1 MPRLGSGRGPC
12 ITKLLGA
19 DVSVIVGAAC
29 QCDDADGVTY
39 GYIAERDPALLRI
52 LAARPPLDT
61 SYGSFHELSAFVH
74 SADFRSLKL
83 VRVALCASSLPVVT
97 TSCGCDS

>member
-1 MPRLGSGRGPC
+1 MPRLGSDHGPC

-19 DVSVIVGAAC
+19 DVSVIVGAAS
-29 QCDDADGVTY
+29 DGADGVTY
-39 GYIAERDPALLRI
+39 GDIAKRDPALLRI

-97 TSCGCDS
+97 ASCGCDS